1 MHTVHALNSERDQ
14 VQSYKD
20 KGKQE
25 FNSVKPFSNIDFQI
39 MADIVYPSLKN
50 CLPSDFLV
58 VFQLAHHNVNL

>member
-25 FNSVKPFSNIDFQI
+25 FNSVKLFSNIDFQI
-39 MADIVYPSLKN
+39 MADIVYPSLKK
-50 CLPSDFLV
+50 L
-58 VFQLAHHNVNL
+58 LAV

>member
-25 FNSVKPFSNIDFQI
+25 FNSVKPLSDRDFQI
-39 MADIVYPSLKN
+39 MAADIVYPSLKN
-50 CLPSDFLV
+50 CLPSDFFEVL
-58 VFQLAHHNVNL
+58 NY

>member
-25 FNSVKPFSNIDFQI
+25 FNSVKPFSDRDFQI
-39 MADIVYPSLKN
+39 MAADILATSLPSLKN

-58 VFQLAHHNVNL
+58 SST